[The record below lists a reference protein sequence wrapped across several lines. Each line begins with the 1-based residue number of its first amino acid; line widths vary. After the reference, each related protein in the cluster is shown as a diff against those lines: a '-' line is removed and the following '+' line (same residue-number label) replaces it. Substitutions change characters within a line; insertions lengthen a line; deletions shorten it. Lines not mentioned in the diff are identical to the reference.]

1 MASTPASGPGSPG
14 KWWQRKV
21 SVLPV
26 WGWMAVGLLGI
37 GVIGAAAGGNKDAAT
52 VAPVSTNVP
61 VETSAPATAPT
72 TAVAVSATLAPTT
85 LPPTTLPATTAA
97 PLTVPATTDG
107 GLNPFGGNSPE
118 DALMPDVMCMNLQ
131 EAQNEIQDHGVF
143 FSRSEDATGQ
153 SRNQIIDSNW
163 QVVGQSPEAGTPI
176 GEFEAVLF
184 VVKYGEPSPCG

>member
-1 MASTPASGPGSPG
+1 MMPASAPGAAGPG
-14 KWWQRKV
+14 KWWQRKL

-26 WGWMAVGLLGI
+26 WAWMVAGLLGI

-61 VETSAPATAPT
+61 VETSAPATPSP

-85 LPPTTLPATTAA
+85 LPATTMA
-97 PLTVPATTDG
+97 PVTVPATTDG